1 MRNVIIAILGI
12 ALLIILINNFNLE
25 AKVNER
31 DVKII
36 KLESELKEYE
46 TLNSLALKKAK
57 DDEAIISDGVDR
69 ITSNYKPVKEYIIK
83 YKGSNNDEC
92 KDANELINNT
102 IY

>member
-1 MRNVIIAILGI
+1 MILSIAVI
-12 ALLIILINNFNLE
+12 IILIDNLRLE

-46 TLNSLALKKAK
+46 TLQALALKKAK
-57 DDEAIISDGVDR
+57 DDEAIISDGVDK